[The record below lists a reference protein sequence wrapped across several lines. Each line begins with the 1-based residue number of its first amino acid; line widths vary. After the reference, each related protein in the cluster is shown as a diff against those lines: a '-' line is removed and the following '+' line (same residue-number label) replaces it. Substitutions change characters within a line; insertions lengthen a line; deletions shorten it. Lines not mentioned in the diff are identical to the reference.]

1 MELLQQN
8 YWGNTVQDYIIA
20 GGIFLFCILFILLF
34 KRILL
39 QRLKVWASSTQ
50 GKIDDFLINGVE
62 RSLLPLLYVGAFYAA
77 LNNLTL
83 TTKLTKVVNV
93 VFSIAVTYFVV
104 RVITATLRFLLTSY
118 LSKKEN
124 GEEKG
129 RQVTGIMLI
138 VSAVIWVLGVLFLLD
153 NWGVDVTAL
162 VAGLGIG
169 GIAIALAAQ
178 TILGDL
184 FSYFVIFFD
193 RPFEIGDFIIVQ
205 DKLGTVEYIGIK
217 TTRLRSLG
225 GEQLVFSN
233 TDLTNSRVHN
243 YKRMERRRIVFGFTV
258 PYDTPRE
265 KLAAIP
271 GMVREVIEQ
280 QQDKARFDRIHFSG
294 IGPSNYAFEGV
305 YIVLTGDYNRY
316 MDVQQAVYLGICE
329 AFEKNDISFGNPAQ
343 TLHLQDKIKVVQAV
357 EN

>member
-1 MELLQQN
+1 MMMELLQQS

-20 GGIFLFCILFILLF
+20 GSIFIVCIVVILLF

-39 QRLKVWASSTQ
+39 QRLKVWAASTH
-50 GKIDDFLINGVE
+50 GTIDDFLISGME

-77 LNNLTL
+77 ISNLTL
-83 TTKLTKVVNV
+83 MAKLSKTVNIVV
-93 VFSIAVTYFVV
+93 SIAVTFFVV
-104 RVITATLRFLLTSY
+104 RVITATLRFLLTGY
-118 LSKKEN
+118 LSKKKN

-129 RQVTGIMLI
+129 KQITGIMLI
-138 VSAVIWVLGVLFLLD
+138 LSAVIWILGMLFLLD

-217 TTRLRSLG
+217 TTRLRSLS

-243 YKRMERRRIVFGFTV
+243 YKRMERRRIVFSFTV
-258 PYDTPRE
+258 PYHTSRE

-280 QQDKARFDRIHFSG
+280 QADRAKFDRIHFSG

-305 YIVLTGDYNRY
+305 YIVLTGDYNKY
-316 MDVQQAVYLGICE
+316 MDVQQDVLLGICA
-329 AFEKNDISFGNPAQ
+329 AFEKNGISFGNPAQ
-343 TLHLQDKIKVVQAV
+343 TLHLQDKIKVVQA
-357 EN
+357 N